1 MRKPKQER
9 SRQLV
14 SAVLE
19 ADTRIL
25 SKIKVSEATTNKI
38 AEAAGVSIG
47 SLYDDYFPNKSSIVG
62 ALIDQRIQ
70 RVVDDLEQILISNP
84 DCSLEE
90 KIDDVIRFIQKDFLE
105 RRKFLREIFLLAPE
119 TKRMEGIYQARTL
132 SSDQVSSF
140 LLTKGFSKDD
150 SQQKSF
156 LVINGALG
164 IVESYIMLEPVIFT
178 PDQLASNLRC
188 FMRDVLLKN

>member
-1 MRKPKQER
+1 M
-9 SRQLV
+9 